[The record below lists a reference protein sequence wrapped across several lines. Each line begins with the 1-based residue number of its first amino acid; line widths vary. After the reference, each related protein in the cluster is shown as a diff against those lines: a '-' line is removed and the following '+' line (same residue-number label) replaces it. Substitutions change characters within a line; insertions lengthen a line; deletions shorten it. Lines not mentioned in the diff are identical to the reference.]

1 MRVKLACVHISFSTF
16 FFIALREICVFSRV
30 EGLILLSLCTADLL
44 LVVSPVVPPR
54 CYGQVLAVC
63 ERRGFRLRGLQRL
76 QLQSNGA
83 AVLGLTNQQVELD
96 HPVRVRTV

>member
-1 MRVKLACVHISFSTF
+1 MEVLT
-16 FFIALREICVFSRV
+16 
-30 EGLILLSLCTADLL
+30 LLSLSLCVADLL
-44 LVVSPVVPPR
+44 LVVSPVVPPC

-63 ERRGFRLRGLQRL
+63 ERRGFGLRGLQRL

-96 HPVRVRTV
+96 TQLEFRLSEVTVWDSNDP